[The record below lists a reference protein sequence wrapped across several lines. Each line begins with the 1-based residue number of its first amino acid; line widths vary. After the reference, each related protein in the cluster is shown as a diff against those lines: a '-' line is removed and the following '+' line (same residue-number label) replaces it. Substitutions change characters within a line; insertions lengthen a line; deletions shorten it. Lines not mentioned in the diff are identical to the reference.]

1 MKIFHLVLVALFCLM
16 SIGCGPKENSVVA
29 PSDTELTAEEAQA
42 EEEEEQEREEYESGG
57 DRE

>member
-1 MKIFHLVLVALFCLM
+1 MKVLNVVLVALFCLM

-42 EEEEEQEREEYESGG
+42 EEEEEQAREEYESGG

>member
-42 EEEEEQEREEYESGG
+42 EEEEDTQAR
-57 DRE
+57 